1 MDILCLSELGE
12 LGKGIGTKLPEGNV
26 IAWIRRLLA
35 DSAVSP
41 VAIYADEHY
50 ATLVLSDRVD
60 VLEYRVIRDFV
71 QTQRDRCFQHFR
83 VRTSDRDE
91 PISIVNCHA
100 PSSKK
105 RKLTVDMRRRY
116 FAAFHEVCAGSPF
129 IWGGDFNT
137 GLIQLMTLL
146 AGIDDRYD
154 LDSNPAQPGSLQT
167 VFSHPLKF
175 NRGDFA
181 VTFGLCSAQGDS
193 EIGASFNGASDDH
206 DVVVVTVFRNTRS
219 AAQPARQEPAGSAG
233 PPPPQQS
240 SALTG
245 AERPEGPMPTRPAPR
260 PEAEAS
266 AASSAAQP
274 AQQEPAGNA
283 LPPRNH
289 RVNAIFGTDD
299 PSMAPLQEVLEQIG
313 TQFLFGK
320 VAKIVASSTGCYDLA
335 SAPCIVE
342 KLEAFL
348 EIVAEQRSRH
358 LRRHQSL
365 TSDDVFSPED
375 MQNIHREWME
385 DHESWMNGET
395 LNNYNCR
402 LQGTGKGDH
411 QKAHQIRRSAFSAF
425 VFQIIGNKHVALASI
440 QHPIC
445 SAAQPA
451 DAIQRFMRAWEE
463 EKSSE
468 DYKKRVQI
476 SEQLTKE
483 RMALKNAAHASRQA
497 FVRGRKIHAAILQG
511 SNQWAALSDR
521 DKTLLDD
528 FTCGTLERVRDKCDA
543 AFGWNNEMR
552 TAASSTANKIGR

>member
-1 MDILCLSELGE
+1 
-12 LGKGIGTKLPEGNV
+12 
-26 IAWIRRLLA
+26 
-35 DSAVSP
+35 
-41 VAIYADEHY
+41 
-50 ATLVLSDRVD
+50 
-60 VLEYRVIRDFV
+60 
-71 QTQRDRCFQHFR
+71 
-83 VRTSDRDE
+83 
-91 PISIVNCHA
+91 
-100 PSSKK
+100 
-105 RKLTVDMRRRY
+105 
-116 FAAFHEVCAGSPF
+116 
-129 IWGGDFNT
+129 
-137 GLIQLMTLL
+137 
-146 AGIDDRYD
+146 
-154 LDSNPAQPGSLQT
+154 
-167 VFSHPLKF
+167 
-175 NRGDFA
+175 
-181 VTFGLCSAQGDS
+181 
-193 EIGASFNGASDDH
+193 
-206 DVVVVTVFRNTRS
+206 
-219 AAQPARQEPAGSAG
+219 
-233 PPPPQQS
+233 
-240 SALTG
+240 
-245 AERPEGPMPTRPAPR
+245 
-260 PEAEAS
+260 
-266 AASSAAQP
+266 
-274 AQQEPAGNA
+274 
-283 LPPRNH
+283 
-289 RVNAIFGTDD
+289 
-299 PSMAPLQEVLEQIG
+299 MAPLQEVLEQIG

-375 MQNIHREWME
+375 MQKIHREWME